1 MPATRVKVKDSAT
14 TEAEEERR
22 VGKMVESLHKDLLR
36 EFKNGRQG
44 ENSVVCLS
52 CFPDAF

>member
-44 ENSVVCLS
+44 
-52 CFPDAF
+52 